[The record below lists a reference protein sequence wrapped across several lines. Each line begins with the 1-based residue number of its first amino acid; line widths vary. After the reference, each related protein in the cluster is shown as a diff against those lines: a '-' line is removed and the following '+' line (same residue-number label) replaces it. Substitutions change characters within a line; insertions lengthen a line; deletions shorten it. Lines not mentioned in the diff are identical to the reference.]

1 MNIAQIMIPK
11 VCTIFLHQDNT
22 IRQGLEIMLR
32 HGYTAV
38 PVLDQGDKYVGCVT
52 EGDFLRHIIDV
63 GATEMRAQ
71 EKYTLKTILRQDF
84 CPPLPIT
91 AESTVVINAI
101 LEQNFVPIVDDRQAL
116 CGIITRRCVIS
127 YFSDTAGLGAAK
139 PR

>member
-1 MNIAQIMIPK
+1 M
-11 VCTIFLHQDNT
+11 C
-22 IRQGLEIMLR
+22 IRDS
-32 HGYTAV
+32 GYTAV

-91 AESTVVINAI
+91 CLLYTSLCQFNKMGCI
-101 LEQNFVPIVDDRQAL
+101 L
-116 CGIITRRCVIS
+116 G
-127 YFSDTAGLGAAK
+127 
-139 PR
+139 